1 MACWHAGR
9 WPASEGGGQE
19 CWHVCAAGVHPS
31 MLAPRSWHAVML
43 ACWHA
48 GRWPA
53 SEEGGQEC
61 WHVCAAGVHPSM
73 PASPVVGMLAYWLTA
88 SQRGRR
94 AKNVGMS
101 VLLGCTPASQTYQH
115 PCRWHAGM
123 LVGGQPVKNTN
134 LSVLL
139 GCTQACRQLGGS
151 MLACQHD
158 GMLVD
163 GHPSSSEEMIVAAL

>member
-1 MACWHAGR
+1 MLVCLCCWDVPQHASTSVVACWHAG
-9 WPASEGGGQE
+9 
-19 CWHVCAAGVHPS
+19 
-31 MLAPRSWHAVML
+31 ML

-73 PASPVVGMLAYWLTA
+73 PASAYWLTA
-88 SQRGRR
+88 SQQGRR

-123 LVGGQPVKNTN
+123 LVGGQPVKSTN

-151 MLACQHD
+151 MLACRHD